1 MRAEVAGRIDLTATA
16 SGENHTGRRVGWSLW
31 TSVHALIAHLTFWLV
46 SIPCK
51 LRRRQP
57 CSASASSAP
66 RMGHAF
72 TGAQPSQAAVMATSV
87 FSMP

>member
-16 SGENHTGRRVGWSLW
+16 SGENHTGRRGGWSLW

-51 LRRRQP
+51 RFRFP
-57 CSASASSAP
+57 FDSSPFRHGWCGWATAP
-66 RMGHAF
+66 KP
-72 TGAQPSQAAVMATSV
+72 TG
-87 FSMP
+87 